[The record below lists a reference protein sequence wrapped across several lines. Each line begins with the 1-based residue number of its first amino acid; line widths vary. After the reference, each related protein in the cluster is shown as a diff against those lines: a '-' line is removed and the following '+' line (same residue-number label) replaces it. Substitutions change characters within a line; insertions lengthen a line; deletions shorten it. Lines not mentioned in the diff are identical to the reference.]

1 MEPADKERRPAGHQ
15 PGRSPAFAALQG
27 AFSCEAHDQ
36 PMTPHAPPPNLTR
49 ILLIEPDSSLAA
61 ALTLFLEASGHQVD
75 VADTTFVDGEQR
87 ATAGYD
93 AIVLDA
99 DELSEPA
106 AAFMAASPIPVVVC
120 TRSTEPAVHEQFWSF
135 GARTVLLKPFP
146 MEELGSAIFV
156 ALMVG
161 SDR

>member
-1 MEPADKERRPAGHQ
+1 
-15 PGRSPAFAALQG
+15 
-27 AFSCEAHDQ
+27 
-36 PMTPHAPPPNLTR
+36 MTPQAPPPNLTR